1 VMVALHNTV
10 KQKPASLPSELLHAS
25 LAYWKALFSLVG
37 TRATVLQL
45 ARPALCT
52 GLERVR

>member
-1 VMVALHNTV
+1 MVAFHNTV
-10 KQKPASLPSELLHAS
+10 KQKPASLPRELLHAS
-25 LAYWKALFSLVG
+25 LAYWKALFSLEG